1 MPVNLNYM
9 VEKGSQLVKSSA
21 LKPIQYFN
29 TQEIKYAPKQLS
41 DDVVET
47 SIQQLRNNVDKIAS
61 MRKIGVTQVV
71 LAKQFGISR
80 TYFQKILSTHLPD
93 ATPESRKLT
102 GAIRKYFLSTNLEEK
117 NKAFKVIDSFLQQVA
132 KEKSK
137 LQRNYSYEDHLQ
149 DLRLNFINTV
159 NQNAGNAKYNFK
171 NLAYKIKQ
179 SGEQPPKFDEPI
191 HVSLSEL
198 EKDGS
203 PIAEMDLGIKAFEDN
218 DYKLKQVKKLSDRE
232 RVIVHL
238 FAQKNKSLEEIG
250 DILWLTSNRIKQII
264 SDKIAPKMESFK
276 DLPAKPKQ

>member
-1 MPVNLNYM
+1 M

-61 MRKIGVTQVV
+61 MRKTGVTQVV

-80 TYFQKILSTHLPD
+80 TYFQKFLSTHLPD

-102 GAIRKYFLSTNLEEK
+102 GAIRKYFLSTNPEEK
-117 NKAFKVIDSFLQQVA
+117 NKAFTEIDPFLQKIA

-137 LQRNYSYEDHLQ
+137 LQKNYSYEDHLQ
-149 DLRLNFINTV
+149 DLRLYFVEIANK
-159 NQNAGNAKYNFK
+159 NAGNTKYNFK
-171 NLAYKIKQ
+171 NLAFRLKQ
-179 SGEQPPKFDEPI
+179 IGEQPPKFDEPI

-203 PIAEMDLGIKAFEDN
+203 PIAKTDLGINAFEDK
-218 DYKLKQVKKLSDRE
+218 DYKLKQIQNSDLTERE
-232 RVIVHL
+232 CAIAQL
-238 FAQKNKSLEEIG
+238 FAFENKSLEKIS
-250 DILWLTSNRIKQII
+250 DIFWLTSTRIKQII
-264 SDKIAPKMESFK
+264 CNKIIPKIQDFK
-276 DLPAKPKQ
+276 DLPKQPKQ